1 MVLYTEKLF
10 KGDNLKQRFIEQGYI
25 SATHGVRGE
34 VKLVVWCDD
43 MNEFF
48 KLKNLYLDVDG
59 KKKFEIQSSH
69 GSKNGA
75 VVKFSEIDTVE
86 DAARL
91 KGSTVYV
98 DRNDLKIPDDR
109 ILICDLIGLP
119 VIDADNGTIYGT
131 LSSVEEYPASDI
143 YMVQTKKGIV
153 QVPDV
158 PQFIKK
164 LTDEAV
170 YITPIQGM
178 FE

>member
-1 MVLYTEKLF
+1 M
-10 KGDNLKQRFIEQGYI
+10 KQKFIEQGYI

-48 KLKNLYLDVDG
+48 KLKSLYLDSEG
-59 KKKFEIQSSH
+59 KKKYDIQSSH
-69 GSKNGA
+69 GGKNGA
-75 VVKFSEIDTVE
+75 VVKFAGVDTVE

-91 KGSTVYV
+91 KGTMVYV
-98 DRNDLKIPDDR
+98 DRDDLHIKDGR

-119 VIDADNGTIYGT
+119 VIDFDSGVRYGV
-131 LSSVEEYPASDI
+131 LDSIEEYPASDI
-143 YMVQTKKGIV
+143 YFVKTEKGLV

-164 LTDEAV
+164 LTEDAI
-170 YITPIQGM
+170 YISVIKGM

>member
-1 MVLYTEKLF
+1 M
-10 KGDNLKQRFIEQGYI
+10 KQKFIEQGYI

-43 MNEFF
+43 MADFF
-48 KLKNLYLDVDG
+48 RLKKLYLDSEG
-59 KKKFEIQSSH
+59 NKKYDIQSSH

-75 VVKFSEIDTVE
+75 VVKFAGVDTVE

-91 KGSTVYV
+91 KGGTVYV
-98 DRNDLKIPDDR
+98 DRDDLDIPDDR

-119 VIDADNGTIYGT
+119 AIDADSGKIYGT
-131 LSSVEEYPASDI
+131 LLSVEEYPASDI
-143 YMVQTKKGIV
+143 YMVKTETGVV

-164 LTDEAV
+164 LTDTAI

>member
-1 MVLYTEKLF
+1 M
-10 KGDNLKQRFIEQGYI
+10 KQKFIEQGYI

-34 VKLVVWCDD
+34 VKLIVWCDD
-43 MNEFF
+43 MNGFF
-48 KLKNLYLDVDG
+48 KLKSLYLDGEG
-59 KKKFEIQSSH
+59 KKKFDILSSH
-69 GSKNGA
+69 GNKNGA
-75 VVKFSEIDTVE
+75 VVKFAGIDSVE

-98 DRNDLKIPDDR
+98 DRADLHIPEDR

-119 VIDADNGTIYGT
+119 VIDADNGTVYGT
-131 LSSVEEYPASDI
+131 LGSVEEYPASDI
-143 YMVQTKKGIV
+143 YMVNTENGVV

-164 LTDEAV
+164 LTDEAI
-170 YITPIQGM
+170 YITPIKGM

>member
-1 MVLYTEKLF
+1 M
-10 KGDNLKQRFIEQGYI
+10 KQKFIEQGYI

-34 VKLVVWCDD
+34 VKLVVWCSDI
-43 MNEFF
+43 NGFF
-48 KLKNLYLDVDG
+48 KLKKLYLDANG
-59 KKKFEIQSSH
+59 NKKLEIVSSH

-75 VVKFSEIDTVE
+75 VVKFAGVDTVE
-86 DAARL
+86 AAAAL
-91 KGSTVYV
+91 KGKTVYV
-98 DRNDLKIPDDR
+98 DRDDLDLPEGK

-119 VIDADNGTIYGT
+119 VIDADSGRIYGT

-143 YMVQTKKGIV
+143 YMVKTEKGVV

-164 LTDEAV
+164 LTDEAI
-170 YITPIQGM
+170 YIMPIQGM

>member
-1 MVLYTEKLF
+1 M
-10 KGDNLKQRFIEQGYI
+10 KQKFIEQGYI

-43 MNEFF
+43 MNSFF
-48 KLKNLYLDVDG
+48 KLKKLYFDSEG
-59 KKKFEIQSSH
+59 KKKYDIVSSH
-69 GSKNGA
+69 GGKNGA
-75 VVKFSEIDTVE
+75 VVKFAGVDTVE

-98 DRNDLKIPDDR
+98 DRADLDIPDER

-119 VIDADNGTIYGT
+119 VIDAEDGTFYGT
-131 LSSVEEYPASDI
+131 LASVEEYPASDI
-143 YMVQTKKGIV
+143 YMVKTETGTV

-164 LTDEAV
+164 LTDTAI

>member
-1 MVLYTEKLF
+1 MKNCLRVIF
-10 KGDNLKQRFIEQGYI
+10 LKQKYIEQGYI

-43 MNEFF
+43 MSGFF
-48 KLKNLYLDVDG
+48 KLKKLYLDVEGNRKYD
-59 KKKFEIQSSH
+59 IQSGH

-75 VVKFSEIDTVE
+75 VVKFAGVDTVE

-98 DRNDLKIPDDR
+98 DREDLHIPDDR

-119 VIDADNGTIYGT
+119 VIDAENGTVYGT
-131 LSSVEEYPASDI
+131 LGSVEEYPASDI
-143 YMVQTKKGIV
+143 YMVKTEKGVV

-164 LTDEAV
+164 LTEEAV

>member
-1 MVLYTEKLF
+1 M
-10 KGDNLKQRFIEQGYI
+10 KQKFIEQGYI

-43 MNEFF
+43 INEFF
-48 KLKNLYLDVDG
+48 KLKSLYLDSEG
-59 KKKFEIQSSH
+59 KKRFEIRSSH
-69 GSKNGA
+69 GGKNGA
-75 VVKFSEIDTVE
+75 VVKFAGVDTVE

-91 KGSTVYV
+91 KGGTVYV
-98 DRNDLKIPDDR
+98 DRADLHIPDDR
-109 ILICDLIGLP
+109 ILICDLIGLS
-119 VIDADNGTIYGT
+119 VIDADNGTVYGT
-131 LSSVEEYPASDI
+131 LSSIEEYPASDI
-143 YMVQTKKGIV
+143 YMVKTEKGIV

-164 LTDEAV
+164 LTDEAI

>member
-1 MVLYTEKLF
+1 MK
-10 KGDNLKQRFIEQGYI
+10 KRFIEQGYI

-43 MNEFF
+43 MNGFF
-48 KLKNLYLDVDG
+48 KLKSLYLDGEG
-59 KKKFEIQSSH
+59 KKKFDILSSH
-69 GSKNGA
+69 GNKNGA
-75 VVKFSEIDTVE
+75 VVKFAGIDSVE

-98 DRNDLKIPDDR
+98 DRADLRIPEDR

-119 VIDADNGTIYGT
+119 VIDADNGTVYGT
-131 LSSVEEYPASDI
+131 LGSVEEYPASDI
-143 YMVQTKKGIV
+143 YMVNTENGVV

-164 LTDEAV
+164 LTDEAI
-170 YITPIQGM
+170 YITPIKGM